1 MRLPALWLTVAF
13 AAGILL
19 GLADGVI
26 PGVWIAAV
34 LAAVFA
40 GFAFAR
46 RGWLLPAWI
55 AALMAWAALGGFAA
69 SLERAGVPAN
79 HVTRL
84 VSSGRLDIS
93 EPLRWRGRLRSD
105 PVLLPWGFRTEI
117 DLDEVESAGKSIKLS
132 GGMRL
137 SYFRREGED
146 QSAPA
151 VRAGDRV
158 EVLVRAR
165 VPRNFLTPGSFDSR
179 AQLARQNI
187 HLTGSLR
194 SLELL
199 AKLGDARPTL
209 AHRFARVRGRL
220 LARLSVLFRDAPDQA
235 AVLRA
240 MLLGDYNFLD
250 RDVSKSFQTTSVY
263 HVLVVSGLHVAA
275 LAAFIWWVA
284 RRFRLSLPLTVLAIF
299 LVLGFFV
306 AIVEDRPPIE
316 RAALMAAIVLLAR
329 LLFRRVEIL
338 NTLSVAAL
346 LVLLIRP
353 SSLADASFQL
363 SFLAALLIGGIA
375 LPLVDATSA
384 PFRKALAHLSD
395 VTRDVVHAPR
405 AIQFRLD
412 LRSAA
417 DWLASRLP
425 ARLASRSAS
434 LLAGAC
440 ASAFRLWEIFLI
452 SLTVQLG
459 LLPLM
464 AHLFHRVSVSG
475 PLANMP
481 ATVLSAL
488 IVPFGFITLGLDAV
502 WTGFA
507 AVAAPFT
514 GWLVQTLLVVVQT
527 ISAWPRTAYRIPGPP
542 AWVLTAFYLLLAL
555 AVLAALARRRRWVI
569 LLSLPLAALL
579 LICATHPFAPSLAAG
594 ALEASVLDV
603 GQGDSIFVAFPD
615 GRTLLIDG
623 GGTYGASRFGGM
635 RIGLDIGES
644 VVSPYLWQR
653 GIRRLDVIALSHA
666 HTDHLDGLNAILDNF
681 RVQELWVGRAVD
693 TQPFRDLL
701 AHARARGVR
710 VVDRARG
717 ESFSWGGVTGL
728 FLWPESHSTA
738 AAASNNDSLV
748 LRLEYGQ
755 RAFLLPGDIEKPI
768 ESDLVLRGD
777 PLAADVLKV
786 PHHGS
791 RTSATEPFLRA
802 VQPGYAVVSV
812 GETNS
817 FGHPHR
823 ETLDRL
829 RAAHVRALRTDQDG
843 TVTFLSDGNTV
854 RVTTFVAA
862 GKK

>member
-13 AAGILL
+13 AAGVLL
-19 GLADGVI
+19 GLAASVL
-26 PGVWIAAV
+26 PGMWIAAAFTSV
-34 LAAVFA
+34 VA

-46 RGWLLPAWI
+46 RSWLLPAWI
-55 AALMAWAALGGFAA
+55 AALAAWAALGGFAA
-69 SLERAGVPAN
+69 TLERAGVPAH
-79 HVTRL
+79 HVARL

-93 EPLRWRGRLRSD
+93 EPLRWRGHLRSD
-105 PVLLPWGFRTEI
+105 PVLLPWGFRSEI
-117 DLDEVESAGKSIKLS
+117 ELDEVDSAGHAAKLT
-132 GGMRL
+132 GGLRL
-137 SYFRREGED
+137 SYFRREGEN
-146 QSAPA
+146 QSVPA
-151 VRAGDRV
+151 LRAGDRV
-158 EVLVRAR
+158 EVLARAR
-165 VPRNFLTPGSFDSR
+165 VSRNFLTPGSFDSR

-199 AKLGDARPTL
+199 DKLGDARPSL
-209 AHRFARVRGRL
+209 AHRFARMRGHL
-220 LARLSVLFRDAPDQA
+220 LARLSVLFREAPEQS

-250 RDVSKSFQTTSVY
+250 RDVSHSFQTTSVY

-284 RRFRLSLPLTVLAIF
+284 RRLRLSLPLTVLVIF
-299 LVLGFFV
+299 LVLGCFV

-316 RAALMAAIVLLAR
+316 RAALMAAVVLLAR
-329 LLFRRVEIL
+329 LLFRRVEIV
-338 NTLSVAAL
+338 NTLAVAAL
-346 LVLLIRP
+346 LVLLFRP

-363 SFLAALLIGGIA
+363 SFLAALIIGGIA

-395 VTRDVVHAPR
+395 VTRDVASPPR

-412 LRSAA
+412 LRTAA
-417 DWLASRLP
+417 DWLAPRLP
-425 ARLASRSAS
+425 GRLAPLSAS
-434 LLAGAC
+434 LLAVPC
-440 ASAFRLWEIFLI
+440 AAAFRLWEIFLI
-452 SLTVQLG
+452 SLAVQLG

-481 ATVLSAL
+481 ASILSAL
-488 IVPFGFITLGLDAV
+488 IVPFGFISLGLDAV
-502 WTGFA
+502 WTRLS

-514 GWLVQTLLVVVQT
+514 GWLVQTLLVIVQS

-542 AWVLTAFYLLLAL
+542 TWVLTSFYFFLAL
-555 AVLAALARRRRWVI
+555 AVLAAIARRGRSVI
-569 LLSLPLAALL
+569 LLSIPLAVFLL
-579 LICATHPFAPSLAAG
+579 VSATHPFAPRRTSG

-623 GGTYGASRFGGM
+623 GGTYAASRFGGM

-653 GIRRLDVIALSHA
+653 GIRQLDAIALSHA

-681 RVQELWVGRAVD
+681 RVQELWIGRPVD
-693 TQPFRDLL
+693 TRPFRDLI

-710 VVDRARG
+710 VVDRRRG

-728 FLWPESHSTA
+728 VLWPEDPAAA

-748 LRLEYGQ
+748 FRLEYGQ

-777 PLAADVLKV
+777 PLSADVLKV

-791 RTSATEPFLRA
+791 RTSATEPLLRA

-823 ETLDRL
+823 EMLDRL
-829 RAAHVRALRTDQDG
+829 RDARVRALRTDQDG
-843 TVTFLSDGNTV
+843 TVTFLSDGNSV
-854 RVTTFVAA
+854 RVITFVSA
-862 GKK
+862 GKQ